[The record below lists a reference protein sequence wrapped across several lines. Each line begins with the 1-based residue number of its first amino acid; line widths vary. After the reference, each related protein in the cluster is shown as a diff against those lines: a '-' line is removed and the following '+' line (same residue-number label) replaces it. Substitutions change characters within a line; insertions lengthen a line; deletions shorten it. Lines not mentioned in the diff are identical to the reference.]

1 MLTMSDGLS
10 AERHLRFIKNAR
22 NTDYQLGFISHFGVG
37 NSTEHWSIRS
47 VDSNIS
53 TPADFSADVVVIG
66 GGASGLPAAV
76 RAAESGAKK
85 VVLLEKRKMLGG
97 MGRIPAGLF
106 AVESPTQRRLGIDH
120 TADELFKIH
129 MTQSVWMCDARL
141 VRTWFSGTAELV
153 AWLEEKGMAF
163 TVADEPLKLVHQVRG
178 NPLKTG
184 NAIVNTLVAE
194 CEKQNVQVLTRTR
207 ARKLLADADGT
218 VNGVVATQED
228 KEIRI
233 NARSVI
239 IATGPI
245 SGNSELMDRFYPT
258 VDFSN
263 IKIITNLPQNTGDG
277 LIMAEE
283 AGATNEAL
291 VSSLWI
297 GPGNHKMNMSATN
310 VARRPH
316 MVWVN
321 SDGMR
326 FADETLF
333 TLHPYGFSWLA
344 GFTQDLQPGKVSYA
358 LMDHKILRDMIEKGV
373 NIYDMERLASEL
385 VDDEGDMAAGID
397 RKTGPQLREKSPT
410 AWLSKLEAA
419 IDSEAKKGNVKIAD
433 AWQEVAEW
441 MGADS
446 AVLQST
452 IDQYNLYCEDG
463 HDADFLKPKEWLLP
477 LTTPPYYAFKGGQG
491 LDSAFGGI
499 RINYRMEVLN
509 KDLKP
514 IGGLYAAG
522 AGTSGWLGPG
532 FTFGCGAMGFSVFS
546 GYAAGRNAAEDA
558 RNRP

>member
-1 MLTMSDGLS
+1 M
-10 AERHLRFIKNAR
+10 
-22 NTDYQLGFISHFGVG
+22 
-37 NSTEHWSIRS
+37 
-47 VDSNIS
+47 DSNIL
-53 TPADFSADVVVIG
+53 TPAEFSADVVVIG

-106 AVESPTQRRLGIDH
+106 AVESPAQKRLGIHH

-153 AWLEEKGMAF
+153 GWLEEKGMVF
-163 TVADEPLKLVHQVRG
+163 SVADEPLKLVHQAQG
-178 NPLKTG
+178 NPLRTG
-184 NAIVNTLVAE
+184 NAIINILVEA
-194 CEKQNVQVLTRTR
+194 CEKNGVQVFTETR
-207 ARKLLADADGT
+207 ARKLMVDADGN
-218 VNGVVATQED
+218 VIGVVATHKD
-228 KEIRI
+228 KELKI
-233 NARSVI
+233 NAPSVI

-245 SGNSELMDRFYPT
+245 SGNMDLMHRFYPN
-258 VDFSN
+258 VDFEN

-283 AGATNEAL
+283 AGATKEAL
-291 VSSLWI
+291 ISSLWI

-316 MVWVN
+316 MIWVN

-333 TLHPYGFSWLA
+333 TSHPYGFSWLA

-358 LMDHKILRDMIEKGV
+358 LMDHKILRDMIEKGE

-385 VDDEGDMAAGID
+385 VDDEEAMASGID
-397 RKTGPQLREKSPT
+397 RKTGPELREKNPT
-410 AWLSKLEAA
+410 AWLSKLEDA
-419 IDSEAKKGNVKIAD
+419 IESEAKKGNVKIAG
-433 AWQEVAEW
+433 AWEEIADW
-441 MGADS
+441 MGADT
-446 AVLQST
+446 AVLQAT
-452 IDQYNLYCEDG
+452 IEQYNSYCKDG
-463 HDADFLKPKEWLLP
+463 HDADFLKPQEWLLP
-477 LTTPPYYAFKGGQG
+477 LSTAPYYAFKGGQG
-491 LDSAFGGI
+491 LDAAFGGI
-499 RINYRMEVLN
+499 RINYRMQVLN
-509 KDLKP
+509 EQLKP

-546 GYAAGRNAAEDA
+546 GYAAGRNAAEKTSS
-558 RNRP
+558 RP